1 MFGNRLKEER
11 LKKQLSQEDLAEHL
25 NVKKNTVWNWENEK
39 SYPNAAQL
47 IKIMK
52 LGLDIQYVL
61 TGSTNVAIKNNLD
74 ENKRN
79 GSNIKDFA
87 YVPDY
92 DVLVSAGFGTDGQ
105 GTTAPSGHRAFPKD
119 WLLQHGLKEKN
130 LNVVTAYGDSMVP
143 TINDK
148 DSLLVDT
155 SRNIPYDGRIYVI
168 RSGDTLWVKRI
179 QKKLDGSLLLISDNP
194 SYPPMNLELDS
205 LDDVQIIGQVINVSK
220 DFI

>member
-11 LKKQLSQEDLAEHL
+11 LKKQLSQEDLAGHL

-47 IKIMK
+47 IEIMK
-52 LGLDIQYVL
+52 LGLDIQYIL
-61 TGSTNVAIKNNLD
+61 TGSPNMATKNNLD
-74 ENKRN
+74 GDKKNV
-79 GSNIKDFA
+79 SNIKDFA
-87 YVPDY
+87 YIPVY

-105 GTTAPSGHRAFPKD
+105 GTAVPSSHRAFPKD
-119 WLLQHGLKEKN
+119 WLLQYGLKEKN
-130 LNVVTAYGDSMVP
+130 LSVVTAYGDSMMP

-148 DSLLVDT
+148 DSLLVDA
-155 SRNIPYDGRIYVI
+155 SRNIPYDGRIYDI

-194 SYPPMNLELDS
+194 SYPPMSLELGS
-205 LDDVQIIGQVINVSK
+205 LDDVQIIGQVVNVSK
-220 DFI
+220 NFI

>member
-1 MFGNRLKEER
+1 
-11 LKKQLSQEDLAEHL
+11 
-25 NVKKNTVWNWENEK
+25 
-39 SYPNAAQL
+39 
-47 IKIMK
+47 
-52 LGLDIQYVL
+52 
-61 TGSTNVAIKNNLD
+61 
-74 ENKRN
+74 
-79 GSNIKDFA
+79 
-87 YVPDY
+87 
-92 DVLVSAGFGTDGQ
+92 
-105 GTTAPSGHRAFPKD
+105 
-119 WLLQHGLKEKN
+119 
-130 LNVVTAYGDSMVP
+130 MVP

-205 LDDVQIIGQVINVSK
+205 LDDVQIIGQVVNVSK